1 MGSLPDGP
9 PKQAASGKGSTSL
22 RNNNNGFQSSE
33 VNNAEEE
40 KQSSVNTRSKRITKD
55 SARAPPPSVSAM
67 RNSQPDN
74 EDSTV
79 SAPFSKS
86 WLQKMQICASLR
98 FWHAS
103 SMALFNKA
111 KLNQVAGS

>member
-9 PKQAASGKGSTSL
+9 PKQSASGKGSTSL
-22 RNNNNGFQSSE
+22 RNNNNGFQSSD

-79 SAPFSKS
+79 SAHHFP
-86 WLQKMQICASLR
+86 
-98 FWHAS
+98 
-103 SMALFNKA
+103 
-111 KLNQVAGS
+111 KL